1 MPRKDK
7 DFLGLEVISLKD
19 ASVIGEIDGLIVD
32 ETKDSVAGLVV
43 NIGIKEAKVLS
54 FADIASIGND
64 AVMVESEQVV
74 CLVSGHAELQEIA
87 ERNIF
92 LNGSLALTDS
102 GDIAGAV
109 ADYYVDPKTGA
120 ITAIEIVPAD
130 EDEEAVVEFHKATT
144 FTDREE
150 DLVKLYVEIGNSF
163 KARGMLDPARA
174 AYFQASEYTDNPQ
187 LQEHLERSVQELAEP
202 ESKDTLDVDGH
213 PNRTG

>member
-130 EDEEAVVEFHKATT
+130 EDS
-144 FTDREE
+144 EE
-150 DLVKLYVEIGNSF
+150 DIMIPATEIVRIGPDLVMITSDYMSKAVSSVEN
-163 KARGMLDPARA
+163 L
-174 AYFQASEYTDNPQ
+174 
-187 LQEHLERSVQELAEP
+187 
-202 ESKDTLDVDGH
+202 
-213 PNRTG
+213 